1 MVKTCPALV
10 PIPLRGV
17 GVVLNFV
24 HLNRNSERIPRSLL
38 RGLASEL
45 QQINPFLA
53 WKIPCTLVQGAS
65 ICFEFRIS
73 NFVLPFK

>member
-24 HLNRNSERIPRSLL
+24 HLNLFRISD
-38 RGLASEL
+38 
-45 QQINPFLA
+45 
-53 WKIPCTLVQGAS
+53 
-65 ICFEFRIS
+65 FEFRAS
-73 NFVLPFK
+73 F